1 MNTILNCTGM
11 EIFVAP
17 DGNDGGPGDRAKPFR
32 TLARARDAIRER
44 KRAARLSGA
53 VTVWL
58 RGGRYPLHGD
68 FRVSV
73 GPPKAGSARN
83 GTRKTERCD
92 ADASHLLSE

>member
-1 MNTILNCTGM
+1 MNMTLNSTDT

-17 DGNDGGPGDRAKPFR
+17 DGNDGWPGDRAKPFL

-58 RGGRYPLHGD
+58 RGGRYPLAEPLVFTPED
-68 FRVSV
+68 TA
-73 GPPKAGSARN
+73 P
-83 GTRKTERCD
+83 
-92 ADASHLLSE
+92 ASRH